1 MLAMSEHDIYVE
13 FKTAK
18 DPVKQ
23 ISILADLNATTPERI
38 AEIIN
43 KKVKEEHEM
52 TVDAKKAEQKAKKA
66 AYMKKYW
73 ERKKAEKAA
82 KESETPVTTET
93 EIEKPNKDDSELIRK
108 AILYYSADLAEAVK
122 EQRQRVEVEQEKLA
136 AMEKN
141 HRARR
146 LPISASKPARK

>member
-43 KKVKEEHEM
+43 KKVKEEPEM

-93 EIEKPNKDDSELIRK
+93 EIEKPNVDDAPLIRK

-136 AMEKN
+136 AMEKDL
-141 HRARR
+141 RRCQEMLGKEEARNG
-146 LPISASKPARK
+146 